1 MTCAPFWAASD
12 ILRAARFIF
21 SVLLLPKIKYHTYNI
36 LSLQLE
42 NFNSDQ
48 SPVKSNNFS
57 IILVGPGQQN
67 HLESFLTKIY
77 LRIILLK
84 QNLKTLLF
92 KNLSYDWKKNFIQW
106 IPIKSRNRKTILGNH
121 ICLWCTLNSVQFLKF
136 ISTIWVWQS
145 SFYSTVLRFIL

>member
-77 LRIILLK
+77 QTIILLK
-84 QNLKTLLF
+84 QNLKTLIF
-92 KNLSYDWKKNFIQW
+92 KNLSYDWKKKLYTVNSHKIVEKENDFRQ
-106 IPIKSRNRKTILGNH
+106 ST
-121 ICLWCTLNSVQFLKF
+121 CLWCTLNSVQFLKF

>member
-1 MTCAPFWAASD
+1 MYIWKEIWTRGP
-12 ILRAARFIF
+12 
-21 SVLLLPKIKYHTYNI
+21 VMNTYNI

-57 IILVGPGQQN
+57 IILVGPSQQN

-77 LRIILLK
+77 LTIILLK
-84 QNLKTLLF
+84 QNLKTLIF
-92 KNLSYDWKKNFIQW
+92 KNFSHDWKKKLYTVNSHKIVEKENDFRQ
-106 IPIKSRNRKTILGNH
+106 ST
-121 ICLWCTLNSVQFLKF
+121 CLWCTLNSVQFLKF